1 MPSIPDRVLSLI
13 EASGVSRHAFAQ
25 QVGLDDSKLSK
36 SLNGTRRF
44 SSLDLAR
51 IAELCKV
58 SVDWLLTG
66 VELPLAV
73 AARTTT
79 GDAGTALQAAKQY
92 IVLRT
97 DLDAFGY
104 PQPWQQ
110 SAVGVGPGS
119 YTDQGKRLA
128 EEALA
133 RVSHAGLSISDG
145 DLTDLVETVFGVD
158 VAIDHL
164 GTGFDGLAASSDEA
178 KLILLATTHVP
189 ARQRFTLAHELGHLL
204 AGDDQDVHLDRDIF
218 DKAQAKD
225 PSEVR
230 ANAFASTLLMPEEM
244 LREAVGTT
252 GLTEETFAK
261 LACELMVSPSTLA
274 YRLLKLRLV
283 DAGTCDRYKAITGMQ
298 AAKLAGRGEQLAQ
311 RTAKAATT
319 RAPGILLRD
328 SYAAY
333 ESGQATLRPYA
344 NLLGADVDD
353 LRRTLESEHG
363 THDAL

>member
-13 EASGVSRHAFAQ
+13 EVSGVSRHAFGQ
-25 QVGLDDSKLSK
+25 RIGLDDSKLSK

-66 VELPLAV
+66 EELPLAV

-79 GDAGTALQAAKQY
+79 GDAGDALQTAKRY
-92 IVLRT
+92 VVLRA
-97 DLDAFGY
+97 DLAAFGY

-110 SAVGVGPGS
+110 STRGVAPGS
-119 YTDQGKRLA
+119 YADQGKRLA
-128 EEALA
+128 DEALT
-133 RVSHAGLSISDG
+133 RVSHAGLSIGGSD
-145 DLTDLVETVFGVD
+145 LADLVEDVFGVD
-158 VAIDHL
+158 VAIEHL
-164 GTGFDGLAASSDEA
+164 GSGFDGLAASSDEA
-178 KLILLATTHVP
+178 KLIVLATSHIP

-204 AGDDQDVHLDRDIF
+204 AGDNQDVHLDRDVF
-218 DKAQAKD
+218 DRAQARD
-225 PSEVR
+225 PSELR
-230 ANAFASTLLMPEEM
+230 ANAFASTFLMPEAI
-244 LREAVGTT
+244 LRGAVGAT
-252 GLTEETFAK
+252 GLTEEAFAQ
-261 LACELMVSPSTLA
+261 LTCELMVSPSTLA

-298 AAKLAGRGEQLAQ
+298 AAKLAGQGEQLAQ
-311 RTAKAATT
+311 RTARAGAA
-319 RAPGILLRD
+319 RPPGILLKD

-353 LRRTLESEHG
+353 LRRQLESEHG